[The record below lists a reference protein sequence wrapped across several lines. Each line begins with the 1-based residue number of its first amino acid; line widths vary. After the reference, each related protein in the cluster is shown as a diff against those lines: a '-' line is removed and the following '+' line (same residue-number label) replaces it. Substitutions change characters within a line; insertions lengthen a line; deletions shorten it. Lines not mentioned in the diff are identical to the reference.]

1 MNQELRD
8 IIRIAQEAGERILEI
23 YHSDDFNV
31 EYKQDESPLTKADLA
46 AHRHIQAALQSLT
59 PEIPILSEESKG
71 IAFETRQHWERFWL
85 VDPLDGTKEFIKRN
99 DEFTVNIALI
109 DNGAPILGVVH
120 VPAQQLTF
128 AADDTGAYKSLG
140 GEVGSIRVSSELTGR
155 LKVVASRS
163 HAGPETTSFLD
174 NLARDYSLEVVSKGS
189 ALKLCLVAE
198 GSADLYPR
206 LGPTMEWDTAAAQCV
221 VEQAGGQVTKLDG
234 FPLRY
239 NKRSL
244 LNPQFMVASAATS
257 SIWQQYL
264 PTYST

>member
-1 MNQELRD
+1 MNQELND
-8 IIRIAQEAGERILEI
+8 IIRIAQEAGARILEI
-23 YHSDDFNV
+23 YHSEDFNI

-46 AHRHIQAALQSLT
+46 AHRHIQAALQMLT
-59 PEIPILSEESKG
+59 PDIPILSEESKG
-71 IAFETRQHWERFWL
+71 VAFETRQHWDSFWL

-109 DNGAPILGVVH
+109 TQGAPVLGVVH
-120 VPAQQLTF
+120 VPALNLTY
-128 AADDTGAYKSLG
+128 AADSSGAYKLQG
-140 GEVGSIRVSSELTGR
+140 GELSRIRANSELAGP

-174 NLARDYSLEVVSKGS
+174 NLVADYKLEVVSKGS

-244 LNPQFMVASAATS
+244 LNPHFMVASPATS
-257 SIWQQYL
+257 TLWQQYL
-264 PTYST
+264 PTYRT